1 MIYELRTH
9 TIRPGSEQFVADAVQ
24 LLKEVRGDSCGKLEG
39 CWTPAT
45 GHLNQINVLW
55 SFPDRNERQRLR
67 DKLLKNER
75 WTNEYLPMLVPKH
88 VSCFKIRILEPI
100 VPFHPPATEG
110 NIYALRTFRALPGQV
125 QKWVK
130 MFQDILP
137 VRERYSKNVGAWVA
151 DGGNPD
157 ETCLMYSYPSIEA
170 LTECHRKLL
179 ADSAWNRFL
188 EESSKLLH
196 DRYLTVLLPTSNSP
210 MK

>member
-1 MIYELRTH
+1 
-9 TIRPGSEQFVADAVQ
+9 
-24 LLKEVRGDSCGKLEG
+24 
-39 CWTPAT
+39 
-45 GHLNQINVLW
+45 
-55 SFPDRNERQRLR
+55 
-67 DKLLKNER
+67 
-75 WTNEYLPMLVPKH
+75 MLVPKH

-179 ADSAWNRFL
+179 ADSAWTVSWKNRQNSFMTAT
-188 EESSKLLH
+188 S
-196 DRYLTVLLPTSNSP
+196 RYFCRLPIHR
-210 MK
+210 